1 LDTLQH
7 RLLLTVLGENDK
19 ITLLLRRDT
28 PETVEIISKPFG
40 TFFVRLV
47 RAEGNPADLP
57 PDRIPELLSG
67 AAGQAP

>member
-1 LDTLQH
+1 MDSLQH

-28 PETVEIISKPFG
+28 SETVEIISKLIG

-47 RAEGNPADLP
+47 RTEVSPADMP
-57 PDRIPELLSG
+57 ASGHAGRPSSG
-67 AAGQAP
+67 ASVG